1 MFRNILYTIGGIVGL
16 VFASRGIIEG
26 ASNIAEHFGV
36 SQMVIG
42 MTIVALGTSL
52 PELAASIMAQVKH
65 ESDISIGNVIGSNL
79 FNMFFVGGGAA
90 TIRGIEINTSI
101 FTFEVPFMLLYT
113 LLLFPIIFV
122 SKGIKRTHAF
132 GLLALYIVFIAV
144 SYIWR

>member
-1 MFRNILYTIGGIVGL
+1 MLLSLILFFAGL
-16 VFASRGIIEG
+16 LLLYYGAEYLIEG
-26 ASNIAEHFGV
+26 SSRLAVSFGV
-36 SQMVIG
+36 RPLIIG

-52 PELAASIMAQVKH
+52 PELAASIMAQVKN

-90 TIRGIEINTSI
+90 SVKGLEINTAI
-101 FTFEVPFMLLYT
+101 YNFEVPFMMLFT

-122 SKGIKRTHAF
+122 SKGIKRPQAIA
-132 GLLALYIVFIAV
+132 LLVLYVLFIAV